1 MATAAS
7 LDSTMNIAN
16 EMTQR
21 LGFNP
26 QATYAP
32 VIRDTFY
39 QLVPA
44 NMKFYYYN
52 AIRRSLYW
60 YQGYVPEIHNPS
72 AGIMSTGIGNTI
84 VKELTKLIIG
94 GRIFFENAK
103 KEKNPRKVINKTL
116 ELFNFWSDEYKF
128 QDTFKTL
135 LEFAI
140 AGGTSLSV
148 SYVNG
153 NSDLV
158 IMPFRIDQCFYEVDL
173 RNDCSHFTGFIAYYT
188 AKIQRGNGRKED
200 ENQYYLVE
208 ERYYDDN
215 LKPIKRFNIKKGTTN
230 VTTAQSFDVTNT
242 NNLSWEQ
249 LPKVIQKQ
257 IKKEFPDIK
266 IGVDI
271 PINFTDDL
279 GVDIIKYTTTNRI
292 PEVKMGESALLN
304 IFKYLI
310 DYEYA
315 ESALDTDMYLA
326 RGKVLLPEQMHNPT
340 DSIYQS
346 YYSGY
351 DSPIYTKMP
360 MVNTEEQ
367 KPIVIQFD
375 LRPEEWVK
383 TRNNTVEKIAFQI
396 GISGS
401 DLASFL
407 KDASGGSK
415 TATQIASESQKT
427 VSYIYDK
434 RDIFKNAFMPF
445 IKRWKEFY
453 SQPDEI
459 TLKFSSQNMVNK
471 LVSLE
476 ELRVYKELGMSTE
489 DLFKL
494 INPDKDDNQIKE
506 MVDRK
511 FAEQKAIA
519 LMTAQVDIQAFN
531 DSLIKPNGRKSGD
544 GIIETTETT
553 EPEDKEEVI
562 IKE

>member
-1 MATAAS
+1 MATASS

-26 QATYAP
+26 QSTYAP

-94 GRIFFENAK
+94 GRIFFENTK
-103 KEKNPRKVINKTL
+103 KEKNPQDNVNKTL

-135 LEFAI
+135 LEFAL
-140 AGGTSLSV
+140 AGGTSLAV

-153 NSDLV
+153 DSDLV
-158 IMPFRIDQCFYEVDL
+158 IMPYRIDQCFYEVDL
-173 RNDCSHFTGFIAYYT
+173 RNNCSRFTGFIAYYT
-188 AKIQRGNGRKED
+188 AKISRGRNRVPQED
-200 ENQYYLVE
+200 HYYLVE
-208 ERYYDDN
+208 ERFYDDN
-215 LKPIKRFNIKKGTTN
+215 LNPIKSFNIKRGTSN
-230 VTTAQSFDVTNT
+230 VTTAQSFDISETNDVK
-242 NNLSWEQ
+242 WEQ
-249 LPKVIQKQ
+249 LPKNIQKQ
-257 IKKEFPDIK
+257 IKKEFPDIQ
-266 IGVDI
+266 ISVDI
-271 PINFTDDL
+271 PIKFTDDL

-292 PEVKMGESALLN
+292 PEIKMGESALLN

-326 RGKVLLPEQMHNPT
+326 RGKVLLPEQMRNPT
-340 DSIYQS
+340 DSVYQS
-346 YYSGY
+346 YYAGY
-351 DSPIYTKMP
+351 DSLMYTKMP
-360 MVNTEEQ
+360 MVNTDDQ

-375 LRPEEWVK
+375 LRPDEWIKV
-383 TRNNTVEKIAFQI
+383 RNNTVEKMAFQI

-427 VSYIYDK
+427 VAYIYDK

-445 IKRWKEFY
+445 IKRWRDFY
-453 SQPDEI
+453 NQPDDI

-511 FAEQKAIA
+511 FEEQRQIA
-519 LMTAQVDIQAFN
+519 LMTAEIGISAFEN
-531 DSLIKPNGRKSGD
+531 SMTNPNGRKGGK
-544 GIIETTETT
+544 GIVETNETKEQSDKVVIEE
-553 EPEDKEEVI
+553 
-562 IKE
+562 